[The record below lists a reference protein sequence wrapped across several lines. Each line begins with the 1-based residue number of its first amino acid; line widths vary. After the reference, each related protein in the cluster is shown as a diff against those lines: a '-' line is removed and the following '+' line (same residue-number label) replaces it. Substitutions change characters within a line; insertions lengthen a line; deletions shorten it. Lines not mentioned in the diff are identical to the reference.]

1 MEPFRSS
8 SSINGIPT
16 VLSQEQGASAPT
28 PGELLPV
35 DRIVPGYGDPLKVA
49 EPPPGLSEMP
59 DLDGLLRALRRRWL
73 FALLGGLLCSSLS
86 AAAVYLY
93 LPPPKYTARA
103 LVHVAEKRPRELFET
118 RESEVGFRT
127 YQETQVILV
136 KSRKVLEAALNP
148 PAIAS
153 LPTVRKLLDPIDWL
167 SGVLMVDF
175 PRGSEILSIS
185 MTASCP
191 PLDLSALVNA
201 IADSYLTEIVDK
213 ERLARVERLERL
225 KELFAD
231 YQKDLT
237 EKRLKFKEMAG
248 SIGTSDKQ
256 AAAVRQQMMVEHL
269 GLARQE
275 LLKLKSDVRKS
286 QARLNVLA
294 SKPELEPT
302 SNQTVPALE
311 TLSTAEV
318 DPQVMELRSRLAE
331 LRRKYASVKR
341 ISRQGNV
348 DPSILAIQ
356 REIKLVV
363 GELEGRR
370 QELRAAAA
378 ELNHDRADPV
388 AIPDARLEEVKEY
401 LEILHEQEK
410 SLIDEIASLESQMS
424 SLNVKSMD
432 FHWLEDEITVA
443 SDTAKMVG
451 VEVQSMTVEMQAPP
465 RIRLIEK
472 ASVPTMSDPFRRYKL
487 SAIVGAG
494 VFLAFVGCV
503 SLWEFQSRRIDVPDE
518 VAFRLGL
525 RIIGDL
531 PKLNSPRRDDR
542 KQIERDRL
550 VQSIDAVRT
559 MLLNAGRHQPFRVV
573 MITSALKGEGKTSL
587 SCHLAT
593 SLARGG
599 RKTLLIDCDLRKPS
613 LHDIFDFPSG
623 PGLGDILRGEI
634 GWTDAVR
641 QTLVPDLSLILAG
654 RCDPATIDLLP
665 REDFPNLLKELRD
678 QFDFI
683 IVDTSPLLL
692 VTDAL
697 IVSQH
702 VDAVLFSVLRAV
714 SQLPQVYA
722 ASERLA
728 SMGVRILGAVV
739 SGVPLKPNRYYGSYT
754 SPQWNPVEEESS

>member
-8 SSINGIPT
+8 SFINGIPT

-28 PGELLPV
+28 PVELLPV
-35 DRIVPGYGDPLKVA
+35 DRIVPGYGASLKAV

-191 PLDLSALVNA
+191 PLDLSTLVNA

-275 LLKLKSDVRKS
+275 LLKLNSDVRKS

-302 SNQTVPALE
+302 SNQTVSTLD

-331 LRRKYASVKR
+331 LRRKHASVKR

-356 REIKLVV
+356 REIKLVT

-378 ELNHDRADPV
+378 EFNRAEPA

-432 FHWLEDEITVA
+432 FHWLEDEIAVA

-451 VEVQSMTVEMQAPP
+451 AEVQSMTVEMQAPP

-472 ASVPTMSDPFRRYKL
+472 ASVPTMNDPLRRCKL
-487 SAIVGAG
+487 STIVGAG

-503 SLWEFQSRRIDVPDE
+503 SLWEFQSRKIDVPDE

-531 PKLNSPRRDDR
+531 PKLNGPRRGDQ

-573 MITSALKGEGKTSL
+573 LVTSALKGEGKTSL

-599 RKTLLIDCDLRKPS
+599 RKTLLMDCDLRKPS
-613 LHDIFDFPSG
+613 LHDVFDFPSG

-641 QTLVPDLSLILAG
+641 QTPVPGLSLIFAG

-665 REDFPNLLKELRD
+665 REDFPNLLQELRD

-683 IVDTSPLLL
+683 IVDSSPLLL

-702 VDAVLFSVLRAV
+702 VDAVLLSVLRAV
-714 SQLPQVYA
+714 SQLPQIYA

-754 SPQWNPVEEESS
+754 SPQWNPVEEEPS